1 MKKKAI
7 VDKTAE
13 TQEALDLVTTHELCK
28 IDGYLNTVRTGTA
41 MC

>member
-13 TQEALDLVTTHELCK
+13 TQEALGLVNPMNHA
-28 IDGYLNTVRTGTA
+28 IIGGYLNTVRTGTA